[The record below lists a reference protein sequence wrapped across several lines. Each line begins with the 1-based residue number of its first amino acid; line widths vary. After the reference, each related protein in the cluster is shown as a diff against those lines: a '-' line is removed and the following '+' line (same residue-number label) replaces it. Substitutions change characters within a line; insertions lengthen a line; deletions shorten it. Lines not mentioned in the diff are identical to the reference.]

1 MHGFTTRQLHA
12 DGQTKPMNAHT
23 MPIFLTSTFYVD
35 SPEAGADL
43 FLGRRGGH
51 VYSRFGNPTV
61 EAVERVVADLEN
73 GEAAVAFSSGMAAI
87 QAALLSFLKAGD
99 HLICGEA
106 LYSPSLHLITE
117 RLADLGITSSVV
129 DTSDV
134 RSVERHMNERTRV
147 IFYETPA
154 NPTCKITD
162 IRAMAKLAGPKGI
175 LTILDNTFSS
185 PYFQR
190 PLDLGAD
197 LSLHSATKYLN
208 GHGDVIGG
216 VVVGRADLAATIR
229 TYRRDT
235 GAVLSP
241 FDAYLLLRGIRTL
254 SLRMQRHHENA
265 MKVFEFLAGHPKVS
279 TTYYPGDPK
288 FPGHHVAAR
297 QMSGYGGCFSFELAG
312 GFESAKRLLKALNL
326 CTLAVSLGTVDT
338 LIEHPAS
345 MTHVATP
352 EGVMKRQGL
361 TGGLVRISVGC
372 EDIEDLIADLEGAL
386 KMA

>member
-12 DGQTKPMNAHT
+12 DGRTKPMNAHA
-23 MPIFLTSTFYVD
+23 MPIFLTSTFAFD
-35 SPEAGADL
+35 SPETGADL
-43 FLGRRGGH
+43 FLGRRAGH
-51 VYSRFGNPTV
+51 VYSRIGNPTV
-61 EAVERVVADLEN
+61 ETVEQVIADLEN
-73 GEAAVAFSSGMAAI
+73 GEAAVAFGSGMAAI
-87 QAALLSFLKAGD
+87 QAGLLSVVKAGD
-99 HLICGEA
+99 HVICGEA
-106 LYSPSLHLITE
+106 LYSPSLHLITK
-117 RLADLGITSSVV
+117 RLADWGITSTVV

-134 RSVERHMNERTRV
+134 RAVEDTIRDDTKM

-154 NPTCKITD
+154 NPTGTITD
-162 IRAMAKLAGPKGI
+162 IRALAELAQPKGI
-175 LTILDNTFSS
+175 LTLVDNTFAS

-216 VVVGRADLAATIR
+216 IVVTRAELATQIR

-235 GAVLSP
+235 GGILSP

-254 SLRMQRHHENA
+254 SLRMQRHHDNA
-265 MKVFEFLAGHPKVS
+265 MKLFEFLAGLPTVS
-279 TTYYPGDPK
+279 KIYYPGDPQ

-297 QMSGYGGCFSFELAG
+297 QMTGFGGCFSFELAG
-312 GFESAKRLLKALNL
+312 GFEAAKRLLKRLRL
-326 CTLAVSLGTVDT
+326 CTLAVSLGIVDT

-352 EGVMKRQGL
+352 KEVMERQGI
-361 TGGLVRISVGC
+361 TSGLVRISVGC
-372 EDIEDLIADLEGAL
+372 EDIEDVIADLEEAL
-386 KMA
+386 KPG

>member
-1 MHGFTTRQLHA
+1 MRGFATRQLHA

-23 MPIFLTSTFYVD
+23 MPIFLTSTFVFD

-43 FLGRRGGH
+43 FLGRRAGH
-51 VYSRFGNPTV
+51 VYGRMGNPTV
-61 EAVERVVADLEN
+61 ETVERVVADLEN
-73 GEAAVAFSSGMAAI
+73 GEAAVAFGSGMAAI
-87 QAALLSFLKAGD
+87 QASLLSVLKAGD
-99 HLICGEA
+99 HVICGEA

-117 RLADLGITSSVV
+117 RLADWGITSTVV

-134 RSVERHMNERTRV
+134 QAVEAAIRDKTKAM
-147 IFYETPA
+147 FYETPA

-162 IRAMAKLAGPKGI
+162 IRAMADLAGPKGI
-175 LTILDNTFSS
+175 VTIVDNTFSS

-216 VVVGRADLAATIR
+216 IVVARSELADKIR

-235 GAVLSP
+235 GGILSP

-254 SLRMQRHHENA
+254 SLRMQRHHDNA
-265 MKVFEFLAGHPKVS
+265 MKLFEFLAGHPTVN
-279 TTYYPGDPK
+279 TLYYPGDPK
-288 FPGHHVAAR
+288 FPGHHIAAR
-297 QMSGYGGCFSFELAG
+297 QMTGFGGCFSFELAG
-312 GFESAKRLLKALNL
+312 GFEAAKRLLKGLTL

-352 EGVMKRQGL
+352 TDVMKRQGL
-361 TGGLVRISVGC
+361 TSGLVRISVGC
-372 EDIEDLIADLEGAL
+372 EEIEDVIADLEDAM
-386 KMA
+386 KAV

>member
-12 DGQTKPMNAHT
+12 DGRAKPLNAHT
-23 MPIFLTSTFYVD
+23 MPIFLTSTFAFD

-43 FLGRRGGH
+43 FQGRHAGH
-51 VYSRFGNPTV
+51 IYSRMGNPTV
-61 EAVERVVADLEN
+61 EAVERVVANLEN
-73 GEAAVAFSSGMAAI
+73 EEGAVAFGSGMAAI
-87 QAALLSFLKAGD
+87 QASLLSVLKAGD
-99 HLICGEA
+99 HVICGEA
-106 LYSPSLHLITE
+106 IYSPSLHLITE
-117 RLADLGITSSVV
+117 RLVDLGVTSTVV

-134 RSVERHMNERTRV
+134 QAVENAIREKTRV

-162 IRAMAKLAGPKGI
+162 IRAVAELARPKGI
-175 LTILDNTFSS
+175 LTIVDNTFSS

-197 LSLHSATKYLN
+197 ISLHSATKYLN

-216 VVVGRADLAATIR
+216 LVVAGAELADKIR
-229 TYRRDT
+229 LYRRDT
-235 GAVLSP
+235 GGILSP
-241 FDAYLLLRGIRTL
+241 FDAYLLLRGVRTL
-254 SLRMQRHHENA
+254 SLRMQRHHDNA
-265 MKVFEFLAGHPKVS
+265 MKLFEFLSGHSKVS
-279 TTYYPGDPK
+279 KVYYPGDPK

-297 QMSGYGGCFSFELAG
+297 QMTGFGGCFSVELTG
-312 GFESAKRLLKALNL
+312 GFEAAKRLLKDLTL

-352 EGVMKRQGL
+352 KDVMERQGI
-361 TGGLVRISVGC
+361 TSGLVRISTGC
-372 EDIEDLIADLEGAL
+372 EDIEDLIADLERAL

>member
-12 DGQTKPMNAHT
+12 DGRTKPMNAHA
-23 MPIFLTSTFYVD
+23 MPIFLTSTFAFD
-35 SPEAGADL
+35 SPETGADL
-43 FLGRRGGH
+43 FLGRRAGH
-51 VYSRFGNPTV
+51 VYSRIGNPTV
-61 EAVERVVADLEN
+61 ETVEQVIADLEN
-73 GEAAVAFSSGMAAI
+73 GEAAVAFGSGMAAI
-87 QAALLSFLKAGD
+87 QAGLLSVVKAGD
-99 HLICGEA
+99 HVICGEA
-106 LYSPSLHLITE
+106 LYSPSLHLITK
-117 RLADLGITSSVV
+117 RLADWGITSTVV

-134 RSVERHMNERTRV
+134 RAVEDAIRDNTKVM
-147 IFYETPA
+147 FYETPA

-162 IRAMAKLAGPKGI
+162 IQALAELARPKGI
-175 LTILDNTFSS
+175 VTIVDNTFAS

-216 VVVGRADLAATIR
+216 IVVARAELATQIR

-235 GAVLSP
+235 GGILSP

-254 SLRMQRHHENA
+254 SLRMQRHHDNA
-265 MKVFEFLAGHPKVS
+265 MKLFEFLAGLPTVS
-279 TTYYPGDPK
+279 KIYYPGDPQ

-297 QMSGYGGCFSFELAG
+297 QMTGFGGCFSFEVAG
-312 GFESAKRLLKALNL
+312 GFEAAKRLLKRLRL

-352 EGVMKRQGL
+352 KEVMERQGL
-361 TGGLVRISVGC
+361 TSGLVRISVGC
-372 EDIEDLIADLEGAL
+372 EDIEDVIADLEEAL
-386 KMA
+386 KPG